1 VRVRVWD
8 FTRGCGRGRVWA
20 YSAGAVAGGFF
31 LHPTRTRPVAI
42 SSFPIVSWNVRSLGN
57 LDKCTVVRDALI
69 VAHSFIICI

>member
-42 SSFPIVSWNVRSLGN
+42 SSDAHN
-57 LDKCTVVRDALI
+57 LAKTITCLNSDLDIDEQQHQRKDQA
-69 VAHSFIICI
+69 SS